1 MIADT
6 TSFDLGPFKIHQRPR
21 FDNPAFAVYLVFRGE
36 RLIGKS
42 FSRPDQ
48 SCCEWLERTNGVYAE
63 PSEHSKTEYGYTA
76 FEKRRKA
83 ALA

>member
-21 FDNPAFAVYLVFRGE
+21 FDNPAFAVYLVFRGA

-42 FSRPDQ
+42 FSRPDRG
-48 SCCEWLERTNGVYAE
+48 CCEWLERTNGVYAE
-63 PSEHSKTEYGYTA
+63 RSEHAKTEYGYTA
-76 FEKRRKA
+76 LTKRRRA
-83 ALA
+83 AIA